1 MTRLFPCLGAA
12 AVALVAAQALAAPPS
27 FQSLDADG
35 NGALSREE
43 FLAIRQAV
51 FARADRDGSQSLE
64 AAEFEAAQ
72 AAVSGP
78 ASARGQGFAA
88 LDRNGDG
95 RVTLAEFTASTPGFD
110 RADRDGNGALSP
122 AEFDRVRRLIA
133 QAAQ

>member
-1 MTRLFPCLGAA
+1 MTRLFPYLGAA
-12 AVALVAAQALAAPPS
+12 AVAFVAAPALAAPPS

-35 NGALSREE
+35 NGALSRQE

-51 FARADRDGSQSLE
+51 FVRADRDGSQSLE

-72 AAVSGP
+72 AAISGGAP
-78 ASARGQGFAA
+78 ARGQGFAA

-95 RVTLAEFTASTPGFD
+95 RVTLAEFTANTPGFD
-110 RADRDGNGALSP
+110 RADRDGNGTLSP